1 MQFRDTWEEA
11 KNRVKERADLVE
23 IVREHVDLK
32 RSGFRYLGTCPF
44 HQEKSPS
51 FTVHPDQQFYHC
63 FGCKASG
70 DVFSFM
76 MEYHHMTFPEALQAL
91 AQRYQVELP
100 EKQQS
105 AREQE
110 QRKRREQMYALN
122 QKAAER
128 YRSCLLQGPGAQKAR
143 SYLKKRGIPAQ
154 VQETYQ
160 LGYAP
165 GKEAAGWNFFGSTLS
180 AEEQTLATEIG
191 LVVSR
196 EPGKSYDR
204 FRDRIIFPIADARGR
219 ICGFGGRILGAAEP
233 KYLNSPESPIY
244 SKSRLLF
251 GLYQQRDA
259 IRRQR
264 CAVLVEGNFDL
275 LALVAGGLDFVA
287 APLGTALTREQL
299 RQLKPLSDD
308 VVLLFDGDS
317 AGLKAAERAVA
328 LFLAEQMSGRV
339 AVLPGEHDPD
349 SFIRAFGPQ
358 PLRDLIEH
366 SSPLPEF
373 VIERFA
379 SRYGQTLDGKF
390 KMIEELRPLMAAASS
405 ALQREA
411 MAKHFGEALKID
423 PVHLLNEFKPQGA
436 AVSGRPALRAAR
448 RSPDKAGLSGA
459 LKGVVS
465 FLVLHPAQFSTL
477 KAEGLEEVLAGTVGE
492 TICLQLQML
501 SDQGRADLQPEDL
514 LNELPPGEERSLVA
528 TIMAQP
534 PFPSREPDDLEGPV
548 EGLAEIIAWLRQE
561 VKRKR
566 SEALMIEIRN
576 AEKNND
582 FESVNALIQEKM
594 KLDSELKMSG

>member
-11 KNRVKERADLVE
+11 KNLVKERADLVE

-32 RSGFRYLGTCPF
+32 RSGFRYLGACPF
-44 HQEKSPS
+44 HQEKTPS

-76 MEYHHMTFPEALQAL
+76 MEYHHMTFPDALKAL

-100 EKQQS
+100 EKRHS

-110 QRKRREQMYALN
+110 EQKRRQQMHALN
-122 QKAAER
+122 QKAAEH
-128 YRSCLLQGPGAQKAR
+128 YRACLLQGHGAQKAR
-143 SYLKKRGIPAQ
+143 AYLQRRGIPAQ
-154 VQETYQ
+154 LQQTYQ

-165 GKEAAGWNFFGSTLS
+165 AKETAGWNFLGSTLS
-180 AEEQTLATEIG
+180 AEEKELALDIG

-204 FRDRIIFPIADARGR
+204 FRDRIMFPITDVRGR
-219 ICGFGGRILGAAEP
+219 ICGFGGRILGDGEP

-244 SKSRLLF
+244 NKSRLLF
-251 GLYQQRDA
+251 GLYQQRDS

-264 CAVLVEGNFDL
+264 RAVLVEGNFDL
-275 LALVAGGLDFVA
+275 LALVAGGLDFVV

-328 LFLAEQMSGRV
+328 LFLAEQISGRV

-349 SFIRAFGPQ
+349 SFIREFGPQ
-358 PLRDLIEH
+358 RLRDLIEH

-373 VIERFA
+373 VVERFA
-379 SRYGQTLDGKF
+379 LRHGQTLDGKF
-390 KMIEELRPLMAAASS
+390 KIIEELRPLMAAASS
-405 ALQREA
+405 PLQREA
-411 MAKHFGEALKID
+411 MARHFGEALKID
-423 PVHLLNEFKPQGA
+423 PAHLLDEFKPQGA
-436 AVSGRPALRAAR
+436 PVPDRPPVLAAK
-448 RSPDKAGLSGA
+448 RSPDRSGLSGA

-465 FLVLHPAQFSTL
+465 FLVLHPGQFSTL

-492 TICLQLQML
+492 TICLQLQMFC
-501 SDQGRADLQPEDL
+501 DQGRADLQPEDL

-528 TIMAQP
+528 SILAQP
-534 PFPSREPDDLEGPV
+534 LFPPREPDDLDGPV
-548 EGLAEIIAWLRQE
+548 EGLDDIVAWLRQAIR
-561 VKRKR
+561 KKR

-582 FESVNALIQEKM
+582 FDSVNALIQEKM
-594 KLDSELKMSG
+594 KIDSQLKMSG

>member
-11 KNRVKERADLVE
+11 KNLVKERADLVE

-32 RSGFRYLGTCPF
+32 RSGFRYLGACPF
-44 HQEKSPS
+44 HQEKTPS

-76 MEYHHMTFPEALQAL
+76 MEYHHMTFPDALKAL

-100 EKQQS
+100 EKRHS

-110 QRKRREQMYALN
+110 EQKRRQQMYALN
-122 QKAAER
+122 QKAAEH
-128 YRSCLLQGPGAQKAR
+128 YRACLLQGHGAQKAR
-143 SYLKKRGIPAQ
+143 AYLQRRGIPAQ
-154 VQETYQ
+154 LQQTYQ

-165 GKEAAGWNFFGSTLS
+165 AKETAGWNFLGSTLS
-180 AEEQTLATEIG
+180 AEEKELAVEIG

-204 FRDRIIFPIADARGR
+204 FRDRIMFPITDVRGR
-219 ICGFGGRILGAAEP
+219 ICGFGGRILGDGEP

-251 GLYQQRDA
+251 GLYQQRDG

-264 CAVLVEGNFDL
+264 RAVLVEGNFDL
-275 LALVAGGLDFVA
+275 LALVAGGLDFVV

-328 LFLAEQMSGRV
+328 LFLAEQISGRV

-349 SFIRAFGPQ
+349 SFIREFGPQ
-358 PLRDLIEH
+358 RLRDLIEH

-373 VIERFA
+373 VVERFA
-379 SRYGQTLDGKF
+379 LRHGQTLDGKF
-390 KMIEELRPLMAAASS
+390 KIIEELRPLMAAASS
-405 ALQREA
+405 PLQREA
-411 MAKHFGEALKID
+411 MARHFGEALKID
-423 PVHLLNEFKPQGA
+423 PARLLDEFKPQGA
-436 AVSGRPALRAAR
+436 PVPDRPPALAAK
-448 RSPDKAGLSGA
+448 RSPDSSGLSGA

-465 FLVLHPAQFSTL
+465 FLVLHPGQFSTL
-477 KAEGLEEVLAGTVGE
+477 KSEGLEEVLAGTVGE

-501 SDQGRADLQPEDL
+501 CDQGRAELQPEDL

-528 TIMAQP
+528 SILAQP
-534 PFPSREPDDLEGPV
+534 LFPPREPDDLNGPV
-548 EGLAEIIAWLRQE
+548 EGLDDIVAWLRQE
-561 VKRKR
+561 VRKKR

-582 FESVNALIQEKM
+582 FDSVNALIQEKM
-594 KLDSELKMSG
+594 KIDSQLKMSG